1 MGRAGALIG
10 LVVALLCPAG
20 ASAQVSGS
28 DARQLE
34 RTWPVIN
41 LQAPEPTDSTASA
54 TRPDFFLLR
63 DSPTV
68 ILDHPQIYRLSY
80 DTLPSA
86 YAPQGSA
93 QAYPPDVADRVVTVW
108 VVKYR

>member
-41 LQAPEPTDSTASA
+41 LEQPIDSTSSA
-54 TRPDFFLLR
+54 AHPDFFLHQDTTAGIVDR
-63 DSPTV
+63 
-68 ILDHPQIYRLSY
+68 PQLSRLSY

-86 YAPQGSA
+86 YAPQYSA
-93 QAYPPDVADRVVTVW
+93 QTYPPDVADRVVTVW